1 MSIYCSSSDLI
12 IDSSTVFLK
21 YEITCSGSL
30 LAVIAVPE
38 TMRFAPA
45 YKNDKLA

>member
-12 IDSSTVFLK
+12 MDSSTVFLK
-21 YEITCSGSL
+21 CEITCLGSL

-38 TMRFAPA
+38 TIKFAPA
-45 YKNDKLA
+45 YKNNKLA